1 MTTDNKPLG
10 ITSPIP
16 GISSEVDGA
25 PATVPGSGGDGLT
38 PQASTVKTTDTPSAG
53 SPSAADNTDS
63 ASTDNEEQQKRDAV
77 AGIDHQIKIYR
88 DWLDTEANRPE
99 TKEEREKRER
109 REKSK
114 RIIAAVTD
122 GIGVLSNLYF
132 TSQYAPNMYNH
143 DKGSMTK
150 AVDARLEKMKAERE
164 RNDDKYL
171 QFSLKLGDLEN
182 QRAATLRELEAQQE
196 QLKLAREKNQREAEQ
211 HGWLAL
217 LQPDKQREAK
227 GKADKAQTDAE
238 WAERHN
244 KDKHDLTTAK
254 IKTEGTRQTAN
265 IASANN
271 SNAGARDKENKEF
284 YGLGADGKWHPF
296 KLRQGA
302 IDFEHRQH
310 TYDPSRWGDDLEEIT
325 YTEETDDRDKTTRKT
340 MRKSKGKSVK
350 GKGYGDNDNKGY

>member
-122 GIGVLSNLYF
+122 GIGALSNLYF

-143 DKGSMTK
+143 DKGSMAK

-217 LQPDKQREAK
+217 LQPDKQREQK
-227 GKADKAQTDAE
+227 GKADRAVQEAIIAQAEAEAAPELQRAKLATEKARKGSLD
-238 WAERHN
+238 
-244 KDKHDLTTAK
+244 
-254 IKTEGTRQTAN
+254 
-265 IASANN
+265 ASAAN
-271 SNAGARDKENKEF
+271 SRASAAAHNRSNQNEFSAWDEHGKEHKFRTKEA
-284 YGLGADGKWHPF
+284 ADAYAK
-296 KLRQGA
+296 
-302 IDFEHRQH
+302 QH
-310 TYDPSRWGDDLEEIT
+310 GTYK
-325 YTEETDDRDKTTRKT
+325 ETDETETTNTSRTSGSRTTSSTSTKTK
-340 MRKSKGKSVK
+340 KGGHAAKP
-350 GKGYGDNDNKGY
+350 DPTDMDDPTA